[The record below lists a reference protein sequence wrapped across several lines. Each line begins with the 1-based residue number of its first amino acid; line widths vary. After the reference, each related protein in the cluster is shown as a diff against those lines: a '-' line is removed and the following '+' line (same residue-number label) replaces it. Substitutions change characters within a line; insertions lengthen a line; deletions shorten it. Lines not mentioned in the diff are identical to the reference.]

1 MHTMIIRRLAIS
13 VLFLAGLSFQSSALH
28 AETYQTC
35 TGFIDSVPA
44 TINSQGVWCLRKHLA
59 TSVSSGDIITINTN
73 NVTIDCNEF
82 KIGGL
87 AAGDSSQAVGI
98 HAYQRQ
104 NITVRN
110 CNVRGFFR
118 GILLNGGAGHLVE
131 DNRLDNN
138 LHEGIYVV
146 GDNSMV
152 RRNRVFDTGG
162 YPEIA
167 ISRGMYTQHADVID
181 NLVSGVFASTADT
194 APHGIQSTG
203 SGIVIRGNTVRSLGV
218 AGNGTAVGILVTT
231 SARVSDNQVINEP
244 VTDGYGIYG
253 GGVSVTSCDRNLASG
268 FATAAL
274 FDCADG
280 GGNTSL

>member
-1 MHTMIIRRLAIS
+1 
-13 VLFLAGLSFQSSALH
+13 
-28 AETYQTC
+28 
-35 TGFIDSVPA
+35 
-44 TINSQGVWCLRKHLA
+44 
-59 TSVSSGDIITINTN
+59 
-73 NVTIDCNEF
+73 
-82 KIGGL
+82 L

-104 NITVRN
+104 NISVRN

-138 LHEGIYVV
+138 LHEGIYVD
-146 GDNSMV
+146 GENSMV

-167 ISRGMYTQHADVID
+167 ISRGIYTQHADVID
-181 NLVSGVFASTADT
+181 NLVSGVFASATDT
-194 APHGIQSTG
+194 SPRGIHSTG
-203 SGIVIRGNTVRSLGV
+203 SGIVIRGNSVRSLDV
-218 AGNGTAVGILVTT
+218 AGNGAAVGILVTA
-231 SARVSDNQVINEP
+231 SGRVSDNQVINEP
-244 VTDGYGIYG
+244 VADGYGIHG